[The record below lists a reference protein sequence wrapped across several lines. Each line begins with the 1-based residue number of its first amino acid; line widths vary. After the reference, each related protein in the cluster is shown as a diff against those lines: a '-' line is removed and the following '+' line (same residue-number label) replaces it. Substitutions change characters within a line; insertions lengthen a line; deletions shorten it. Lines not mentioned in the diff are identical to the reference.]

1 MNKVKSAY
9 KNFLLTSLTVF
20 FCLTTAIP
28 LPARAES
35 QPSIQ
40 EEIDAI
46 LENTKAGIT
55 YMFNGL
61 VRYLHP
67 TVYVQGSLAYRSID
81 DLLDDSVVIATG
93 KITGQSD
100 AFKIRHATSPNW
112 TEIHTDYY
120 FTIDNVLKGEPYA
133 DTVNVRTEGGTIG
146 NYTEVYSGSPE
157 FNQEDEYLLFLYRS
171 YYGGPFE
178 TEGDYYTI
186 RGLVQGTYVLGDDGI
201 YRNISTGEE
210 LPSKVFISPH
220 LDEEVDPEKVRQE
233 QLRKQLEVYEE
244 NYRTGFITKDEYDD
258 CVATVETFGHIVD

>member
-67 TVYVQGSLAYRSID
+67 TVYVDGCLAHCSIEE
-81 DLLDDSVVIATG
+81 LLEKSAVIATG

-100 AFKIRHATSPNW
+100 AFRVRHATADL
-112 TEIHTDYY
+112 TQVFTDYY
-120 FTIDNVLKGEPYA
+120 FTIDNVLKGTPYA
-133 DTVNVRTEGGTIG
+133 DTVSVRIDGGTVD
-146 NYTEVYSGSPE
+146 NYTEVFSCSPE
-157 FNQEDEYLLFLYRS
+157 LNQKDEYLLFLYQPTF
-171 YYGGPFE
+171 GGAFE
-178 TEGDYYTI
+178 TEDDYYTLY
-186 RGLVQGTYVLGDDGI
+186 GLIQGTYILGSDGI
-201 YRNISTGEE
+201 YRNIYTNEE

-220 LDEEVDPEKVRQE
+220 LDEEFDPDKA
-233 QLRKQLEVYEE
+233 RKEQLEVYAE
-244 NYRTGFITKDEYDD
+244 NYRTGFITKEEYDKY
-258 CVATVETFGHIVD
+258 VAGLDKYARIVG